1 MGSFSFTPAG
11 VTAPSL
17 RAIPST
23 PPGTLKT
30 LEEISCLPP
39 VHRFGLNTF
48 VRDCLCVDKIC
59 SQVKLTEFHFL
70 RGGEAV
76 AVGNADGGVDVY
88 MLLPTPSH
96 VFRFAGHKGL
106 INKLRWNS
114 QGTLSLSLSQGK
126 REARFECVFFLFQW
140 IAEFG
145 LHPPL
150 MMGWLQSTI

>member
-1 MGSFSFTPAG
+1 MGSSSSIHAG

-114 QGTLSLSLSQGK
+114 QGTLSLSLKEKGK
-126 REARFECVFFLFQW
+126 LDLSVCFFYFS
-140 IAEFG
+140 G
-145 LHPPL
+145 
-150 MMGWLQSTI
+150 